1 MFRQFVNHTSLAV
14 LSLLGIS
21 ACGNSGPSAGDETSS
36 VTSALVGGVAP
47 KQVLG
52 SSLPLQGGELRAV
65 SEIAAADKALS
76 KPTRSSAPAHV
87 APDAPAT
94 RAKTPARALVGEST
108 VALAPTTAPSPA
120 PSSSFP
126 AAEDSGWIPPD
137 TNGAVG
143 PNHLVVALNG
153 RVRFQTRAGQNLNDF
168 TLAGFFSSVDSGSG
182 DIFDPLVRFDSL
194 GNRFVMTAMADRSSP
209 NSAVL
214 IAVSQSSDPTGSWR
228 FFRLDADPQ
237 DFGWADF
244 PKIGIHNNW
253 VVVSANLLGGN
264 DPAVLFV
271 CGKAVLYAAQGSA
284 SCRRFGTQSFS
295 APAIVYDASLATEY
309 IARNLDPF
317 SGTLAIDTITG
328 PVGQEVLTQNAA
340 TVTFSTGWNQ
350 FGSGNFAPQSEIP
363 DRIETDF
370 VAAVATLVY
379 RNGSL
384 WGTQTAYLPAEAPTR
399 SAIQWWQVSP
409 TGTVQQFARIDD
421 PSGQLFYAFP
431 SLGVNKNNDVLL
443 GYARFSPTQHPSG
456 NYAFRAGT
464 DAPNTLQGDTVLKAG
479 ETSYSKDFGS
489 GRNRWGDYS
498 HTMVDPVNDVD
509 LWTIQEYAASPAN
522 TWGTWWGKIVPGTP
536 GTTCS
541 EATAVDL
548 GAPANA
554 VTVPNDGCVRV
565 RDAYPFWWG
574 THQMQLQSGAPGS
587 YPVPFT
593 WSNACAGTQ
602 GSGTFTGNWQTR
614 VLGLTNSACATVIDL
629 MGSGTGTITLRYF
642 GN

>member
-1 MFRQFVNHTSLAV
+1 MFHRLANHTSHAV
-14 LSLLGIS
+14 LSLLGVM
-21 ACGNSGPSAGDETSS
+21 ACGNTGPSASEDTSN
-36 VTSALVGGVAP
+36 VRSALAGGAAPRQVA
-47 KQVLG
+47 G
-52 SSLPLQGGELRAV
+52 SSLPLEGGNVRTL
-65 SEIAAADKALS
+65 SEIAAADQGQS
-76 KPTRSSAPAHV
+76 KRGGRSAPAHV
-87 APDAPAT
+87 APDASIPRT
-94 RAKTPARALVGEST
+94 RAAAGARGGERA
-108 VALAPTTAPSPA
+108 VPLAPLGAASPA
-120 PSSSFP
+120 PSSSFL

-153 RVRFQTRAGQNLNDF
+153 RVRFQTRTGQPLTDF
-168 TLAGFFSSVDSGSG
+168 PLSGFFSAVDSGSG
-182 DIFDPLVRFDSL
+182 DVFDPLVRFDSL

-209 NSAVL
+209 DSAVL

-244 PKIGIHNNW
+244 AKLGIHNDW

-271 CGKAVLYAAQGSA
+271 CGKAVLYAPQGSA

-295 APAIVYDASLATEY
+295 APAMVYDASLATEY

-340 TVTFSTGWNQ
+340 TVTFPASWNQ
-350 FGSGNFAPQSEIP
+350 FGPGNFAPQSEIP

-384 WGTQTAYLPAEAPTR
+384 WGTQTAYLPADAPTR

-409 TGTVQQFARIDD
+409 TGAVEQFARIDD
-421 PSGQLFYAFP
+421 PNGQLFYAFP

-443 GYARFSPTQHPSG
+443 GYARFSSAQHPSG

-522 TWGTWWGKIVPGTP
+522 TWGTWWGKIVPGTS
-536 GTTCS
+536 GTTCN

-574 THQMQLQSGAPGS
+574 THQMQFQSGAPGS

-593 WSNACAGTQ
+593 WSNACAGTG
-602 GSGTFTGNWQTR
+602 GSGTFTGNWQTH

-629 MGSGTGTITLRYF
+629 MGSGSGTITLRYF
-642 GN
+642 GS